1 MTIYTNPQATTE
13 ENLSLVLDVLC
24 QMADRNICVFLP
36 EKEEER
42 IPSVSYTHLTLP
54 TIYSV

>member
-1 MTIYTNPQATTE
+1 MTIYTNQQATTE
-13 ENLSLVLDVLC
+13 EILSLVLDVLC

-42 IPSVSYTHLTLP
+42 IPYLKKEILITLEK
-54 TIYSV
+54 IK

>member
-24 QMADRNICVFLP
+24 QIADRNICVFLP

-42 IPSVSYTHLTLP
+42 IPYLKKEILITLEK
-54 TIYSV
+54 IK